1 VIDLEK
7 TNLSNYFLFFIIVF
21 AFVSVSINTI
31 DRKELNKKL
40 TELNKRVLVLEAKR
54 PILDTTDCK

>member
-1 VIDLEK
+1 MEK